1 MWSSGLWFK
10 SLAPLVFLAKRGGGT
25 RLTFPIETEANIRRR
40 MLDLCQAHARNVVEI
55 TRQLVVMLDNV
66 ADKKPKLAKEN
77 YENIVKALQENEKN
91 KAIFLNEV
99 ASVGSLLVSRED
111 FLRLLFRLGE
121 IAEYCEGMG
130 YRLMGIVDLKWK
142 LEAKRVQA
150 VSHLMSSVLK
160 EISKVRETLHSL
172 SFDADKAV
180 ETAKAVEELER
191 QIDAESR
198 RLDLELISSKMP
210 LQTLL
215 FFRDLVDRAEK
226 IADIGVDVI
235 DHIRVLAL
243 TA

>member
-1 MWSSGLWFK
+1 M
-10 SLAPLVFLAKRGGGT
+10 
-25 RLTFPIETEANIRRR
+25 TFPMETEANIRRR
-40 MLDLCQAHARNVVEI
+40 MLDLCQTHARNVVEI
-55 TRQLVVMLDNV
+55 ARELVVLMDNL
-66 ADKKPKLAKEN
+66 AEKKPKLAKEN
-77 YENIVKALQENEKN
+77 YENMLKVVQENEKN
-91 KAIFLNEV
+91 KATFLTEV
-99 ASVGSLLVSRED
+99 ASVGTLLVSRED

-121 IAEYCEGMG
+121 VAEYCEAMG
-130 YRLMGIVDLKWK
+130 YRLMGVVDLKWK
-142 LEAKRVQA
+142 LDTKRIEA

-191 QIDAESR
+191 QIDGESR
-198 RLDLELISSKMP
+198 QLDLDLISSKLP
-210 LQTLL
+210 LQNLL

-226 IADIGVDVI
+226 IADIGVDVV

>member
-1 MWSSGLWFK
+1 M
-10 SLAPLVFLAKRGGGT
+10 
-25 RLTFPIETEANIRRR
+25 TFPIETEANIRRR
-40 MLDLCQAHARNVVEI
+40 MLELCQAHARNVVEI
-55 TRQLVVMLDNV
+55 TRQLVVLLDNL

-77 YENIVKALQENEKN
+77 YENILKTLVENEKN
-91 KAIFLNEV
+91 KATFLNEV

-121 IAEYCEGMG
+121 VAEYCEAMA
-130 YRLMGIVDLKWK
+130 YRLMGVVDLKWK
-142 LEAKRVQA
+142 LDNKRLEQI
-150 VSHLMSSVLK
+150 SHLMSSVLK

-180 ETAKAVEELER
+180 ETAKAVEDLER

-198 RLDLELISSKMP
+198 QLDLDLISSKMP

-226 IADIGVDVI
+226 IADIGVDVV

>member
-1 MWSSGLWFK
+1 M
-10 SLAPLVFLAKRGGGT
+10 
-25 RLTFPIETEANIRRR
+25 ETEANIRRR

-55 TRQLVVMLDNV
+55 TRQLVVMMDNL

-77 YENIVKALQENEKN
+77 YEGIVKTLQENEKN
-91 KAIFLNEV
+91 KATFLTEV

-121 IAEYCEGMG
+121 VAEYCEAMA
-130 YRLMGIVDLKWK
+130 YRLMGVVDLKWK
-142 LEAKRVQA
+142 LDSKRIESI
-150 VSHLMSSVLK
+150 SHLMSSVLK
-160 EISKVRETLHSL
+160 EVSKVRETLHSL

-180 ETAKAVEELER
+180 ETAKAVEDLER

-198 RLDLELISSKMP
+198 KLDLELISSKMP
-210 LQTLL
+210 LQSLL

-226 IADIGVDVI
+226 IADIGVDVV

>member
-1 MWSSGLWFK
+1 M
-10 SLAPLVFLAKRGGGT
+10 
-25 RLTFPIETEANIRRR
+25 ETEANIRRR

-55 TRQLVVMLDNV
+55 TRQLVVMMDNL
-66 ADKKPKLAKEN
+66 ADRKPKLAKEN
-77 YENIVKALQENEKN
+77 YESIVKTLQENEKN
-91 KAIFLNEV
+91 KATFLTEV

-121 IAEYCEGMG
+121 VAEYCEAMA
-130 YRLMGIVDLKWK
+130 YRLMGVVDLKWK
-142 LEAKRVQA
+142 LDSKRIEAI
-150 VSHLMSSVLK
+150 SHLMSSVLK
-160 EISKVRETLHSL
+160 EVSKVRETLHSL

-180 ETAKAVEELER
+180 DTAKAVEDLER

-198 RLDLELISSKMP
+198 KLDLELISSKMP
-210 LQTLL
+210 LQSLL

-226 IADIGVDVI
+226 IADIGVDVV